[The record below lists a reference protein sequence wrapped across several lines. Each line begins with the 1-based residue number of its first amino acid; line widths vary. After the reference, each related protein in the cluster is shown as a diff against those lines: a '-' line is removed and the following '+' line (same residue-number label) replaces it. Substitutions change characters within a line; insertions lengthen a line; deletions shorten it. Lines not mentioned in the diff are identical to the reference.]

1 MVGEAMKVGIVGLG
15 LIGGSAA
22 KAFSAVGCTVYA
34 YDVDKTVVGY
44 AQIEGTVTKELTD
57 RNIAS
62 CELLLLAATPQA
74 VIGYL
79 KENAHKIAPSTMV
92 VDFCGTKRLVCQEG
106 FALARKYGFTFVGA
120 HPMAGL
126 QYSGYKYSRA
136 NLFNGASLIVVPPV
150 HDDIEMLSRVKEL
163 LSPLLF
169 KKFVVTTADFHDRMM
184 AYTSQ
189 MCHVVSNAFVKSPL
203 SQYHKGYSA
212 GSFRDLTRVARL
224 NERMWTE
231 LFLENRENLLDELD
245 TLIASLTEYRKA
257 IADGDATEL
266 HRLLHEGCI
275 AKEKSE
281 A

>member
-1 MVGEAMKVGIVGLG
+1 MRVGIVGLG

-22 KAFSAVGCTVYA
+22 KAFKSAGCSVCA
-34 YDVDKTVVGY
+34 CDVNGTVVGY
-44 AQIEGTVTKELTD
+44 AQIEGTVDCELTD
-57 RNIAS
+57 ENIAL
-62 CELLLLAATPQA
+62 CDMLLLAATPQA

-79 KENAHKIAPSTMV
+79 RENASKISPSTMV

-136 NLFNGASLIVVPPV
+136 NLFNGASLIMVPPV
-150 HDDIEMLSRVKEL
+150 HDDIEMLDRVKQL
-163 LSPLLF
+163 LSPLMF
-169 KKFVVTTADFHDRMM
+169 KKFVVTTAEFHDRMM

-189 MCHVVSNAFVKSPL
+189 MCHVVSNAFVKSPS

-224 NERMWTE
+224 NENMWTE
-231 LFLENRENLLDELD
+231 LFLENKENLLDELD
-245 TLIASLTEYRKA
+245 TLIASLAEYRKA

-266 HRLLHEGCI
+266 YRLLHEGCV